1 MSGQTEN
8 LPSVETANSTENME
22 KVEKND
28 PSLLTEAPKDS
39 ATADNLTQK
48 NSTNDNNNNNNN
60 GEPIMAAVHLLQ
72 NPVYTESTVVSD
84 TSGAQLMET
93 ENDPSEQNEKPND
106 MKNSLDAPTMLTAVQ
121 DMDTNQMEQDEG
133 SNNIE
138 NPLDVPKTPLTPQ
151 KDAKDD
157 IMDQSLP
164 IDSRCQFRAE
174 QSWVD
179 LKFHSDNALI
189 KKPDELVPEMKDPP
203 NDVDTKIL
211 NRIKGSMF
219 GMALGD
225 ALGAH
230 VEFRPQSYLKAN
242 PVTDLESGGTWGLEK
257 GQFTDDTSM
266 ALCLANSLVARH
278 GFNPYDHGQITHG
291 DKKSYDSCR
300 YYGALIVAAMQGANK
315 AELLDDEFYSKH
327 QDWFSG
333 KSLVSD
339 VMKIAKGSYKRK
351 GGYDEGIRGKG
362 YIVSALEAALWAFWS
377 DDNSFEKGALAAVNL
392 GDDTDTTA
400 AIYGQLAGAYYG
412 YDNLSPKWR
421 DLVYAKDYI
430 TYLSKWIAFEA
441 EKWVPCE
448 EDKWNLTKLSALN
461 ADPPPSD
468 SKPNQGPS
476 LNTNPKET
484 QKFAPLSQNPNVIS
498 STTESET
505 SNVEDVKIELVPATD
520 EDIKTKTTSL
530 TSEPGHTAKNISP
543 QSGGSIVLSS
553 TEDKQSVCLESV
565 NIEID
570 PTTEGDIMTETTS
583 STSTP
588 GHTSENKSEVP
599 STSVE
604 PNVCLQPGP
613 SSEFTDIMSAPE
625 APTSVISDGTKKLT
639 PPSSSSKGSFLNRTL
654 EFLKVTDT
662 EIMYDSVMQM
672 TIDAFTPLLGP
683 LASQLK
689 QTMNDCCSYEA
700 VKYDLAKLY
709 MEEFTLSDMNRMI
722 RFYSSPVG
730 QKLIKKQPI
739 LMIKAKQLGQR
750 KAQEYL
756 PKFQAMIQEQLNKQI
771 NNLKK

>member
-60 GEPIMAAVHLLQ
+60 NGEPIMTAVHLLQ

-257 GQFTDDTSM
+257 GQYPKHAVEYSGI
-266 ALCLANSLVARH
+266 S
-278 GFNPYDHGQITHG
+278 GQITHG

-468 SKPNQGPS
+468 SKPSQETF
-476 LNTNPKET
+476 LNTNPEET
-484 QKFAPLSQNPNVIS
+484 QKFALLSQNPSVIS
-498 STTESET
+498 STTKNGT
-505 SNVEDVKIELVPATD
+505 SNVEDVKIELVPTTD

-553 TEDKQSVCLESV
+553 TEDKQSVCLESI
-565 NIEID
+565 NLEMD
-570 PTTEGDIMTETTS
+570 PTTEGDMMTETTS

-588 GHTSENKSEVP
+588 GHTSENINLEPEVP

-604 PNVCLQPGP
+604 LNVCRQPGP
-613 SSEFTDIMSAPE
+613 SSGFTDIMSAPE
-625 APTSVISDGTKKLT
+625 TPT
-639 PPSSSSKGSFLNRTL
+639 
-654 EFLKVTDT
+654 TDT
-662 EIMYDSVMQM
+662 
-672 TIDAFTPLLGP
+672 
-683 LASQLK
+683 
-689 QTMNDCCSYEA
+689 N
-700 VKYDLAKLY
+700 
-709 MEEFTLSDMNRMI
+709 
-722 RFYSSPVG
+722 
-730 QKLIKKQPI
+730 
-739 LMIKAKQLGQR
+739 
-750 KAQEYL
+750 
-756 PKFQAMIQEQLNKQI
+756 
-771 NNLKK
+771 